1 MGNKVKYLVSACLC
15 GICSRFDGKG
25 ASDDQITDLVKKGK
39 GIPICPEELG
49 SLPVPR
55 PPAEI
60 KKRDGKG
67 VLSLP
72 PLLAGYPK
80 SKVISRYGEDFT
92 PFFLRGAF
100 ASLVIAKRF
109 KIKKAILKQESPS
122 CGSGWIKREGKRV
135 KGNGVTTALFKRE
148 GIKVIAR

>member
-25 ASDDQITDLVKKGK
+25 TRDDQITELVKKGK
-39 GIPICPEELG
+39 AIPICPEELG
-49 SLPVPR
+49 GLPVPR
-55 PPAEI
+55 TPAEI
-60 KKRDGKG
+60 EKGDDKG
-67 VLSLP
+67 VLSQPP
-72 PLLAGYPK
+72 PLAGHPK
-80 SKVISRYGEDFT
+80 SKVISINGEDLT

-109 KIKKAILKQESPS
+109 KIKRAVLKQESPS